1 MKYRHFNQAAAMS
14 RDISCIGFGAMG
26 ISEFYGPSEESLAR
40 EAIQTAI
47 AQGINHFDTADG
59 YGYGDN
65 ERFLGGALDLSD
77 TTKRQSVIVASKA
90 GILRDRQ
97 DPSVRGIS
105 IEASYLE
112 GKLRE
117 SLANLG
123 TDYLDIFYIHRLP
136 PHATSEQLQTLARF
150 LNQVLE
156 SGRARSIGLSE
167 PRLDQLSLI
176 HAICPVHYVQSE
188 YSMIERGVERSG
200 VLDFCRGNAINF
212 VAYSPLCRG
221 LLTDSFDAAK
231 LANGDFRTT
240 LPRFAG
246 ENLEHNLRVIADLKA
261 IAASLKTSL
270 AALSVS
276 WLLHQDALVIPGMRR
291 PERVTDAVKAL
302 DLPLSA
308 EKLAEI
314 GEVLKREVK
323 GTRYAPA
330 AMQAYGFE

>member
-1 MKYRHFNQAAAMS
+1 MELYF
-14 RDISCIGFGAMG
+14 
-26 ISEFYGPSEESLAR
+26 
-40 EAIQTAI
+40 
-47 AQGINHFDTADG
+47 
-59 YGYGDN
+59 
-65 ERFLGGALDLSD
+65 RF
-77 TTKRQSVIVASKA
+77 
-90 GILRDRQ
+90 
-97 DPSVRGIS
+97 RGVVS
-105 IEASYLE
+105 SPGYLE

-117 SLANLG
+117 SLAKLG

-150 LNQVLE
+150 LNDVFE
-156 SGRARSIGLSE
+156 SGRALSIGLSE

-176 HAICPVHYVQSE
+176 HSVCPVHYVQSE

-200 VLDFCRGNAINF
+200 VLDFCLGNAIGF

-221 LLTDSFDAAK
+221 LLTDSFDASK
-231 LANGDFRTT
+231 LATGDFRTT

-246 ENLEHNLRVIADLKA
+246 ENLEHNLSLIADLKA

-276 WLLHQDALVIPGMRR
+276 WLLHRNVLVIPGMRR
-291 PERVTDAVKAL
+291 AERVIDAMKAL

-314 GEVLKREVK
+314 DEVLKREIK

-330 AMQAYGFE
+330 AMQAYGFK